1 MGRGERP
8 SLCLLLA
15 QYAANEDT
23 WKRLKV
29 LESTMDGFQIAEE
42 DLKIRGPGDFI
53 GTRQSGMPEF
63 RTIDMLSD
71 LSLLK
76 DAREEALGFLE
87 KTPALRQLEGL
98 KVKSVL
104 MARWKGRWSLPR

>member
-29 LESTMDGFQIAEE
+29 LERTMDGFQIAEE

-53 GTRQSGMPEF
+53 G
-63 RTIDMLSD
+63 
-71 LSLLK
+71 
-76 DAREEALGFLE
+76 DATVRHAGIQDNRH
-87 KTPALRQLEGL
+87 ALRPFALEGREGGGHRI
-98 KVKSVL
+98 S
-104 MARWKGRWSLPR
+104 